1 MGHWALDAFLR
12 LPLNRPQKSV
22 QQGGCLMNEE
32 KEVQAKEEK
41 PETNEAK
48 INDATLTKADPV
60 KRIIAFVIDA
70 VASIIVGFIPF
81 VGGIIGALY
90 MLFRD
95 ALPIE
100 ALEYKSI
107 GKKLLNLSVVNIAD
121 PTSKIDYAAS
131 AKRNWM
137 FALGPMMMFFLFIP
151 VLGWIIDILIGIAVF
166 ILVIIEIIKI
176 FSDEK
181 GVRLGDKMAGTM
193 VIEK

>member
-1 MGHWALDAFLR
+1 
-12 LPLNRPQKSV
+12 
-22 QQGGCLMNEE
+22 MNKE

-41 PETNEAK
+41 TETNETK
-48 INDATLTKADPV
+48 INDTTLTKADPV
-60 KRIIAFVIDA
+60 KRIIALVIDA
-70 VASIIVGFIPF
+70 VAAMMIGLIPF

-90 MLFRD
+90 MLLRD

-107 GKKLLNLSVVNIAD
+107 GKKLLKLSVVNIED
-121 PTSKIDYAAS
+121 PTSKIDYTAS

-151 VLGWIIDILIGIAVF
+151 ILGWIIDILIGIAVF
-166 ILVIIEIIKI
+166 ILAIIEIIKI

-181 GVRLGDKMAGTM
+181 GVRLGDNMAGTM

>member
-1 MGHWALDAFLR
+1 MS
-12 LPLNRPQKSV
+12 K
-22 QQGGCLMNEE
+22 E
-32 KEVQAKEEK
+32 KQVQAKEEK
-41 PETNEAK
+41 PETNETK
-48 INDATLTKADPV
+48 INDTALTKADPV
-60 KRIIAFVIDA
+60 KRIIALIIDA
-70 VASIIVGFIPF
+70 VASMLVGLIPL

-90 MLFRD
+90 MLLRD

-107 GKKLLNLSVVNIAD
+107 GKKLMKLSVVNIED

-137 FALGPMMMFFLFIP
+137 FALGPIMLFFLFIP
-151 VLGWIIDILIGIAVF
+151 IIGWIIDILIGIAVF
-166 ILVIIEIIKI
+166 VLIIIEIIKI

-181 GVRLGDKMAGTM
+181 GVRLGDTMAGTM

>member
-1 MGHWALDAFLR
+1 
-12 LPLNRPQKSV
+12 
-22 QQGGCLMNEE
+22 MNTENENQE
-32 KEVQAKEEK
+32 KEAKEEK
-41 PETNEAK
+41 PETNETK

-70 VASIIVGFIPF
+70 VAAMIVGFIPL

-107 GKKLLNLSVVNIAD
+107 GKKLMKLSVINVAD
-121 PTSKIDYAAS
+121 PTSKIDYGAS

-137 FALGPMMMFFLFIP
+137 FALGPIMIFFLFIP
-151 VLGWIIDILIGIAVF
+151 IIGWILDILIGIALL
-166 ILVIIEIIKI
+166 ILVIMETIKL

-181 GVRLGDKMAGTM
+181 GIRMGDKQAGTM

>member
-1 MGHWALDAFLR
+1 
-12 LPLNRPQKSV
+12 
-22 QQGGCLMNEE
+22 MNEE

-41 PETNEAK
+41 PETNETK

-70 VASIIVGFIPF
+70 VASMIVGFIPF

-90 MLFRD
+90 MLLRD

-107 GKKLLNLSVVNIAD
+107 GKKLLKLSVVNIED

-151 VLGWIIDILIGIAVF
+151 ILGWIINILIGIAVF

-181 GVRLGDKMAGTM
+181 GLRLGDKMAGTM

>member
-1 MGHWALDAFLR
+1 
-12 LPLNRPQKSV
+12 
-22 QQGGCLMNEE
+22 MNEE

-41 PETNEAK
+41 PETNETK

-70 VASIIVGFIPF
+70 VASMIVGLIPF

-90 MLFRD
+90 MLLRD

-107 GKKLLNLSVVNIAD
+107 GKKLLKLSVVNIED
-121 PTSKIDYAAS
+121 PTSKIDYTAS

-151 VLGWIIDILIGIAVF
+151 ILGWIIDILIGIAVF

-181 GVRLGDKMAGTM
+181 GVRLGDNMAGTM

>member
-1 MGHWALDAFLR
+1 
-12 LPLNRPQKSV
+12 
-22 QQGGCLMNEE
+22 MNEE

-41 PETNEAK
+41 PETNETK
-48 INDATLTKADPV
+48 SNEATLTKAEPV

-70 VASIIVGFIPF
+70 VASMVVGFIPF

-107 GKKLLNLSVVNIAD
+107 GKKLLKLSVVNIED
-121 PTSKIDYAAS
+121 PTSKIDYTAS

-151 VLGWIIDILIGIAVF
+151 ILGWIIDILIGIAVF

-181 GVRLGDKMAGTM
+181 GVRLGDNMAGTM

>member
-1 MGHWALDAFLR
+1 MSKKK
-12 LPLNRPQKSV
+12 Q
-22 QQGGCLMNEE
+22 
-32 KEVQAKEEK
+32 VQAKEEK
-41 PETNEAK
+41 PETNETK
-48 INDATLTKADPV
+48 INDTALTKADPV
-60 KRIIAFVIDA
+60 KRIIALIIDA
-70 VASIIVGFIPF
+70 VASMLVGLIPL

-90 MLFRD
+90 MLLRD

-107 GKKLLNLSVVNIAD
+107 GKKLLKLSVVNIGD

-137 FALGPMMMFFLFIP
+137 FALGPIMLFFLFIP
-151 VLGWIIDILIGIAVF
+151 IIGWIIDILIGIVVF
-166 ILVIIEIIKI
+166 VLAIIEIIKI

>member
-1 MGHWALDAFLR
+1 
-12 LPLNRPQKSV
+12 
-22 QQGGCLMNEE
+22 MNEE

-41 PETNEAK
+41 PETNETK

-70 VASIIVGFIPF
+70 VASMIVGFIPF
-81 VGGIIGALY
+81 FGGIIGALY
-90 MLFRD
+90 MLLRD

-107 GKKLLNLSVVNIAD
+107 GKKLLKLSVVNIED

-151 VLGWIIDILIGIAVF
+151 ILGWIIDILIGIAVF

-181 GVRLGDKMAGTM
+181 GVRLGDNMAGTM

>member
-1 MGHWALDAFLR
+1 
-12 LPLNRPQKSV
+12 
-22 QQGGCLMNEE
+22 MNEE

-41 PETNEAK
+41 PETNETK

-70 VASIIVGFIPF
+70 VASMIVGFIPF

-90 MLFRD
+90 MLLRD

-107 GKKLLNLSVVNIAD
+107 GKKLLKLSVVNTED
-121 PTSKIDYAAS
+121 PTSKIDYATS

-151 VLGWIIDILIGIAVF
+151 ILGWIIDILIGIAVF

>member
-1 MGHWALDAFLR
+1 
-12 LPLNRPQKSV
+12 
-22 QQGGCLMNEE
+22 MNNENHAQT
-32 KEVQAKEEK
+32 KEGK
-41 PETNEAK
+41 PETNETK
-48 INDATLTKADPV
+48 INDTALTKADPV
-60 KRIIAFVIDA
+60 KRIIAFIIDV
-70 VASIIVGFIPF
+70 VASVIVGFIPF

-90 MLFRD
+90 MLLRD

-107 GKKLLNLSVVNIAD
+107 GKKLLKLSVVNIED
-121 PTSKIDYAAS
+121 PTSKIDYTAS

-151 VLGWIIDILIGIAVF
+151 ILGWIIDILIGIAVF

-181 GVRLGDKMAGTM
+181 GVRLGDNMAGTM

>member
-1 MGHWALDAFLR
+1 
-12 LPLNRPQKSV
+12 
-22 QQGGCLMNEE
+22 MNEE

-41 PETNEAK
+41 PETNKTK

-70 VASIIVGFIPF
+70 VASMIVGRIPF

-90 MLFRD
+90 MLLRD

-107 GKKLLNLSVVNIAD
+107 GKKLLKLSVVNIED
-121 PTSKIDYAAS
+121 PTSKIDYTAS

-151 VLGWIIDILIGIAVF
+151 ILGWIIDILIGIAVF

-176 FSDEK
+176 LSDEK
-181 GVRLGDKMAGTM
+181 GVRLGDNMAGTM

>member
-1 MGHWALDAFLR
+1 
-12 LPLNRPQKSV
+12 
-22 QQGGCLMNEE
+22 MNEE

-41 PETNEAK
+41 TEPNEAK
-48 INDATLTKADPV
+48 INDATLAKADPV
-60 KRIIAFVIDA
+60 KRIIAVIIDFVLSM
-70 VASIIVGFIPF
+70 VVGFIPF

-107 GKKLLNLSVVNIAD
+107 GKKLLKLSVVNIED

-137 FALGPMMMFFLFIP
+137 FALGPIMMFFLFIP
-151 VLGWIIDILIGIAVF
+151 ILGWIIDILIGIGGL
-166 ILVIIEIIKI
+166 ILIIIEIIKI

-181 GVRLGDKMAGTM
+181 GVRLGDKLAGTM